1 MPVIFNYLDYR
12 EFLKDYYAE
21 QKAIMPSFSYQ
32 WMADKAGFKSKSFI
46 KLVIDGRKN
55 LTAES
60 LEKLNLVL
68 KLAEK
73 QFSYLKELIAYNQ
86 AQTHA
91 LKKYRFERLFM
102 YRKRNPGRL
111 VLQNQYSFYSK
122 WYTNTIRELVT
133 FFDFKGNYEALAK
146 KVQPSISARQ
156 AKESIRLLLKLG
168 LIKKTKIGVVQTD
181 PLITT
186 GDEVAS
192 LAVQNFH
199 LQNMVL
205 AAESIDTCPSQDR
218 DISCL
223 VLGLSKQGFE
233 ALKEETQAYRKRVLR
248 IARDDSNV
256 ERVYHV
262 AIGVFPTSR
271 KGEYV

>member
-12 EFLKDYYAE
+12 EFLRDYYAE
-21 QKAIMPSFSYQ
+21 QKAVKPSFSYQ
-32 WMADKAGFKSKSFI
+32 WMADNAGFKSKSFI

-55 LTAES
+55 LTTES

-73 QFSYLKELIAYNQ
+73 QFSYFKELIAYNQ
-86 AQTHA
+86 APTHA
-91 LKKYRFERLFM
+91 LKKYYFERLFR

-111 VLQNQYSFYSK
+111 VLQNQYDFYSK
-122 WYTNTIRELVT
+122 WYINTIRELVT
-133 FFDFKGNYEALAK
+133 FFDFKGDYEDLAK
-146 KVQPSISARQ
+146 KVQPAISARQ
-156 AKESIRLLLKLG
+156 AKESVRLLLKLG
-168 LIKKTKIGVVQTD
+168 LIKKTKNGVVQTD
-181 PLITT
+181 PIITT

-205 AAESIDTCPSQDR
+205 AAESIDTCPSQER

-223 VLGLSKQGFE
+223 VLGLSKQGYE
-233 ALKEETQAYRKRVLR
+233 ALKEETQAYRKRVLQ
-248 IARDDSNV
+248 IARDDSNL

-271 KGEYV
+271 KGEQV